1 MENKKTVLVRGYL
14 NRNLGDDLFFKI
26 LFERYPNVYFVVSG
40 HSVVLDFV
48 DKLHACNVIKKVNK
62 LNFVERVISRFFDT
76 NYPKTKFL
84 KNIISPKI
92 SYDAVV
98 IIGGSLF
105 QNFKKG
111 VGRFFIDEGEVIYDK
126 LGVEVPRF
134 ILGSNFGPFVENDFY
149 IKGKSF
155 FEATTDV
162 CFRDRYSKELFA
174 DLKHIRYAPDVVFN
188 LAYEPIKKIPNSIGI
203 SLIHLSE
210 TLRPHLFSYQKDY
223 LQSITDIVIQAA
235 KDNRTIRLFSF
246 CKSEGDDIAILQV
259 MNSIPQELHAQI
271 TPIFYED
278 DISEFLFSFQEMD
291 IMICSRFHSMILGL
305 VFQQKI
311 FPIVYGEKMK
321 HVLED
326 VGYKNEFIPIEDSS
340 FLTYERVINNASKSV
355 TDVAYIKDMARE
367 QFRELD
373 RLLLK

>member
-1 MENKKTVLVRGYL
+1 MDKKTVLVMGYL

-26 LFERYPNVYFVVSG
+26 LFERYPNVNFVVSG
-40 HSVVLDFV
+40 HKVVLDFV
-48 DKLHACNVIKKVNK
+48 DKLHVCNVIKKVNRFN
-62 LNFVERVISRFFDT
+62 LFERVISRFFDT
-76 NYPKTKFL
+76 NYLKKKFL
-84 KNIISPKI
+84 KNIISPRI

-105 QNFKKG
+105 QNLRKG
-111 VGRFFIDEGEVIYDK
+111 AGHYFIDDGGLIYNN
-126 LGVEVPRF
+126 LRIEVPRF
-134 ILGSNFGPFVENDFY
+134 IIGSNFGPFVENDFY

-155 FEATTDV
+155 FEASTDV
-162 CFRDRYSKELFA
+162 CFRDRYSKDLFA

-210 TLRPHLFSYQKDY
+210 TFRPHLYPYQKDY
-223 LQSITDIVIQAA
+223 LQSITDVVIQAA
-235 KDNRTIRLFSF
+235 KDNRIVRLFSF
-246 CKSEGDDIAILQV
+246 CKSEGDDNAILQV
-259 MNSIPQELHAQI
+259 MNNVPQELHKKI
-271 TPIFYED
+271 KPIFYED
-278 DISEFLFSFQEMD
+278 DISEFLLAFQEMD

-326 VGYKNEFIPIEDSS
+326 IGYKNEFISIEDSRS
-340 FLTYERVINNASKSV
+340 LTYERVINNASKSV
-355 TDVAYIKDMARE
+355 TDVAYIKDKAQE

-373 RLLLK
+373 RLLLS